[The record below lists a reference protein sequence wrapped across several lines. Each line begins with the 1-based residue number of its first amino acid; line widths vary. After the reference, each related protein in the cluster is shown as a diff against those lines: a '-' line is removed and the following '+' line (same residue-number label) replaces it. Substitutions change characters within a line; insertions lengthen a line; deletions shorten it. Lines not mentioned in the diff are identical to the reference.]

1 MILLGLGLNRRS
13 CLLNSLAPLIKCGLE
28 SYAKGIT
35 SNTMIDKV
43 GKSGTESGRD
53 AVQGRTILYSAGSY
67 IKAVAFASESL
78 TYIDAVTNLP
88 VVSAW
93 DGSGEFLI
101 PTNGIKGLTTQLAT
115 VTYTL
120 DINPDNN
127 VYSLIP
133 SDNSAQIDVQQYLA
147 PATPTEVN
155 ITQEDAR
162 DLYGYTVAI
171 RNEVE
176 NYDFSNGTT
185 GWANG
190 TSVIDKILLA
200 NDYRTYTSLP
210 SQKNDDVYFLYAK
223 VKWIAGTATNIG
235 IGFTGALKAI
245 VINPVQDNWYDIFD
259 KNTITGVSSQIFQ
272 IYANGATSINVDG
285 NAGVFAFN
293 LTAID
298 NALGTNF
305 SSMTAEQINAI
316 KYDLL
321 ALQIYRDALE
331 TTLYSTGHKIPNY
344 SNGLSVG
351 YKSGEHFAGTFS
363 GRVKYNYSIVG
374 DVFKIADKYNGM
386 IVDDT
391 SHIFYDASGN
401 INTLSWAG
409 MSNITNE
416 QLFINKTTN
425 QVGFFENALT
435 PGTDCYDKAVFFM
448 GLADQLFDSLASPL
462 EDSTNDKL
470 YSTT

>member
-1 MILLGLGLNRRS
+1 MSLRNYLLRRGDQENDRYKLFIS
-13 CLLNSLAPLIKCGLE
+13 SVFGYLKKHCGLE

-53 AVQGRTILYSAGSY
+53 AVQGRTILGDGSTWLDLDIDVQDDSNWYWEVEGNFADTSNGWNGNRNNDGSQRFIWGIQDSKWFLGYKDDGSAGA
-67 IKAVAFASESL
+67 IASDTDNHIFKITGDGKLFVDGDLINDKHTATGSLSAKNLFLLAANYSTKVESNFNCKSCR
-78 TYIDAVTNLP
+78 IHLP
-88 VVSAW
+88 
-93 DGSGEFLI
+93 SGI
-101 PTNGIKGLTTQLAT
+101 
-115 VTYTL
+115 TYTL

-127 VYSLIP
+127 VYSLIL

-155 ITQEDAR
+155 ITQEDVR
-162 DLYGYTVAI
+162 DLYGYTVAT
-171 RNEVE
+171 
-176 NYDFSNGTT
+176 GTET
-185 GWANG
+185 RDSAGLSA
-190 TSVIDKILLA
+190 
-200 NDYRTYTSLP
+200 YT
-210 SQKNDDVYFLYAK
+210 VGY
-223 VKWIAGTATNIG
+223 
-235 IGFTGALKAI
+235 
-245 VINPVQDNWYDIFD
+245 
-259 KNTITGVSSQIFQ
+259 
-272 IYANGATSINVDG
+272 
-285 NAGVFAFN
+285 
-293 LTAID
+293 
-298 NALGTNF
+298 
-305 SSMTAEQINAI
+305 
-316 KYDLL
+316 
-321 ALQIYRDALE
+321 
-331 TTLYSTGHKIPNY
+331 KIPNY

-351 YKSGEHFAGTFS
+351 YIAGEHFAGTFS

-374 DVFKIADKYNGM
+374 DVFKVAEKYNGM